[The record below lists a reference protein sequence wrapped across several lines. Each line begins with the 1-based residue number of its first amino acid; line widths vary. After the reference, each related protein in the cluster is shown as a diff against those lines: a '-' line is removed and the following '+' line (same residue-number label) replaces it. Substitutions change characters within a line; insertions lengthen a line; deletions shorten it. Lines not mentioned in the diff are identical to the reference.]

1 LEFGQNKGMRAPE
14 FPHDI
19 RWLNLP
25 RGDAKSQGD
34 DIALR
39 GSPPPS
45 MKEMRGKNVVLVDF
59 WTYSCVNCIRTL
71 PYLKQWHEKYATS
84 GLVIVGVHTPEFE
97 FEKDLTNIQ
106 SALKRFEIPYPI
118 VVDSDYQVWSLY
130 SNNVWPRKF
139 LMDKDGQMVYNHA
152 GEGNYRETEEQ
163 IQKALLGL
171 DPKLKLPEIEVG
183 PSFAEDSAD
192 TKVLADKSESK
203 NVCLPATGE
212 TYLGAMRGHPGR
224 VWRAEGEWRA
234 YPEYM
239 EHMRTTERFED
250 YLALNFEAGEVNL
263 VMEARTERPAKV
275 RVELGGS
282 TRSVPSGVEGLTAGG
297 KLVQELEVREPK
309 MYNLFKE
316 TDHNKHAAFP
326 RRELKIFVKDAGV
339 RMYAFTFGG
348 CG

>member
-1 LEFGQNKGMRAPE
+1 
-14 FPHDI
+14 
-19 RWLNLP
+19 
-25 RGDAKSQGD
+25 
-34 DIALR
+34 
-39 GSPPPS
+39 
-45 MKEMRGKNVVLVDF
+45 MKEMRGKKVVLVDF

-71 PYLKQWHEKYATS
+71 PYLKQWYEKYAAS

-106 SALKRFEIPYPI
+106 AALKRFEIPYPV

-139 LMDKDGQMVYNHA
+139 LMDKDGQMVYDHA

-163 IQKALLGL
+163 IQKMLLDL
-171 DPKLKLPEIEVG
+171 NPKLKLSEVEEGEKREGSGKARPLTPERSDPPASNREASRAG
-183 PSFAEDSAD
+183 GGR
-192 TKVLADKSESK
+192 
-203 NVCLPATGE
+203 VCLPTTGE
-212 TYLGAMRGHPGR
+212 IYLGAMRGHPGR
-224 VWRAEGEWRA
+224 TWRVTGEWRA
-234 YPEYM
+234 YSEYQ

-263 VMEARTERPAKV
+263 VMEARTERPAKL
-275 RVELGGS
+275 RVEL
-282 TRSVPSGVEGLTAGG
+282 AG
-297 KLVQELEVREPK
+297 KLVQELEVHEPK

-316 TDHNKHAAFP
+316 TGHDTPVVSLPSPHKAFP

-348 CG
+348 CSG